1 VGWSDEGK
9 HLLLSIGYES
19 PQCYYVCQEWFL
31 LKRFLMV
38 ALVLIFTHPQG
49 IAWGQKVR
57 ISAWYW
63 LNAAPRVA
71 WEGDFVTMKKMGFTD
86 VVLCWGIDLAA
97 VGFRTEDTKSA
108 IEEAYRAGLKSYL
121 VVWQPTAN
129 SLPRLPGS
137 QQVDS
142 AGNVL
147 FSFDVFNPEWR
158 QTSWKQYLQT
168 VAAAYS
174 EEPGMAGYVFDDSF
188 TLGPVA
194 TERGPAGS
202 GIVAYGKYEQDRF
215 GGELP
220 RKVTD
225 PRWGEWVTARQNWW
239 EEWAKDTVGF
249 IRQVD
254 KNPAHEIYLE
264 DPADD
269 VLHPDRTKTI
279 GLDLTRVAKH
289 FDAFGA
295 YSDFAY
301 RSSPDDDAKV
311 VEGTQDILAKVTQ
324 EVGKEKNTIYTF
336 WVADPAEELL
346 PGLAKFPTVKQIRLI
361 ADAALQAGIHH
372 LDMYGY
378 RIGDYRV
385 EAGTLEKFSPGTGP
399 TYPLTEQFPQKFLWD
414 RPEIQEELGNY
425 LRGLNSSLKQ

>member
-1 VGWSDEGK
+1 M
-9 HLLLSIGYES
+9 
-19 PQCYYVCQEWFL
+19 
-31 LKRFLMV
+31 LKRFLTMT
-38 ALVLIFTHPQG
+38 LVLILVPPQG

-63 LNAAPRVA
+63 LNSAPKVA

-97 VGFRTEDTKSA
+97 VGFRTQDTKTA

-129 SLPRLPGS
+129 SLPRLPGFE
-137 QQVDS
+137 QVDS

-168 VAAAYS
+168 VAAAYRG
-174 EEPGMAGYVFDDSF
+174 EPGMAGYVFDDSF

-202 GIVAYGKYEQDRF
+202 GIVAYGKYEQDHF
-215 GGELP
+215 GGPLP

-225 PRWGEWVTARQNWW
+225 PRWNEWVSARQNWW
-239 EEWAKDTVGF
+239 EDWAKDTVGF

-254 KNPAHEIYLE
+254 KNPAHQIYLE

-279 GLDLTRVAKH
+279 GLDLNRVAKH

-301 RSSPDDDAKV
+301 RGSPEDNAKV
-311 VEGTQDILAKVTQ
+311 VKGTQDILAKVTQ

-336 WVADPAEELL
+336 WVANPAEELA

-361 ADAALQAGIHH
+361 ADAALQAGIRH

-385 EAGTLEKFSPGTGP
+385 EAGTLEKFSPGTGT

-425 LRGLNSSLKQ
+425 LRGLNTSPN